1 MLNKTNLIAGRYEIF
16 EQIGSGG
23 MGSIFRALDR
33 LTRDYVAL
41 KRVVIWDDGA
51 DTTGGLVT
59 LAQEFEALASLRHP
73 NIISVLDYGF
83 DHERQ
88 PFLALELLENAENI
102 INAAR
107 DRSPQEKAELLSQAL
122 LALSYL
128 HRRGILHRDLKPDN
142 LLVADDR
149 VRVLDFGLAVP
160 VEFSVT
166 TMAGTPTYMPPE
178 VLRGEKPVPQSDL
191 YSMGVLAF
199 QIFTGRYPYHFD
211 HPGGL
216 VGSILNEAPDLSVPE
231 LDPEIVPV
239 LERLLAKHPQERY
252 ADADEVIE
260 AFASAKGWMLPR
272 ETHSTRESFLQAARF
287 VGRREEI
294 QKLNR
299 ALLNAAEGEGSAW
312 LIGGESGVGKSRL
325 LDELSTRALVRGA
338 LVLRG
343 QGIDGGGLPYQ
354 LWREPIRRLL
364 LATDVS
370 EFEASVLREIVPDIG
385 ELLGYEVLP
394 APMLEGKPGQQR
406 LISAVIELFR
416 RQPQPIV
423 LMLDDIQ
430 WASES
435 ITVLREL
442 SHAVDRLNLLIV
454 ATYRDDEARH
464 LPEKL
469 PELQLLALER
479 LTNEAISD
487 LSQSILGNIGAR
499 RDVIDLLRHETEGNA
514 LFVVEVLRTLAEE
527 LGGMG
532 QIGTATLPEHVFA
545 GGVETVLKRRLDR
558 IPSGAY
564 QLLALSAVN
573 GREIDLSL
581 LTEIAP
587 EADLDRWL
595 TEASDAAVIEMRQNR
610 YRFAHDKLREYVL
623 RDMRAD
629 VRKTAHR
636 QVAAGI
642 EIVYEDHKERAAI
655 LFDHWL
661 RGEVSEKALEY
672 AEIAAQAAL
681 ERSNYTEAIQIA
693 QQGLV
698 LAGDITK
705 MRMDLL
711 HVLAMA
717 QMRAAQYEMA
727 RANFLDLLQI
737 ARAAPSAKAAML
749 ALAGLSTVEWEQGD
763 YSTGLSYAREAQQ
776 LMGNAAAELDFQLYA
791 RIYNALANL
800 LWYTGEFDE
809 AEGYYRLS
817 LEYSRRAEH
826 SAGIGLSLNNLALVA
841 QERGDYAAAL
851 KLLEESL
858 IYKLRVGN
866 TRSTSITYGNI
877 GLVQMRLGE
886 YDAAEANYKHALE
899 LAQRIDDRISV
910 ANIIGELGAISE
922 KRGYYIAALE
932 YIEYSLVLSKA
943 VNDRPRIVNM
953 SMSLAYVHMA
963 LNQMPQAAKRICEGL
978 QLAHEIGATPR
989 EVEIVV
995 CAGRWLLIS
1004 GEAEE
1009 AARFAAMAAAHPTM
1023 IKDVVNERLAPLQ
1036 ADLAQILGEQAMTVA
1051 SVRGAS
1057 LTLEQA
1063 LGEVQAR
1070 LCASL
1075 PQEPDH
1081 GF

>member
-107 DRSPQEKAELLSQAL
+107 DRSPQEKAGLLSQAL

-442 SHAVDRLNLLIV
+442 SHAVDRLNLLVV

-532 QIGTATLPEHVFA
+532 QIGTATLPDHVFA

-693 QQGLV
+693 QQGLA
-698 LAGDITK
+698 LTGDITK
-705 MRMDLL
+705 TRMDLL

-1036 ADLAQILGEQAMTVA
+1036 ADLAQILGEQAMTAA
-1051 SVRGAS
+1051 SVQGAS
-1057 LTLEQA
+1057 LTLEQV

-1070 LCASL
+1070 LCVSL